1 MDNHTNLVRI
11 IILKKTNVHIV
22 VKGKVLHVYMMFT
35 GVHELKYTT

>member
-1 MDNHTNLVRI
+1 MDNHTNPVRI

-22 VKGKVLHVYMMFT
+22 VKGKDLHVFI